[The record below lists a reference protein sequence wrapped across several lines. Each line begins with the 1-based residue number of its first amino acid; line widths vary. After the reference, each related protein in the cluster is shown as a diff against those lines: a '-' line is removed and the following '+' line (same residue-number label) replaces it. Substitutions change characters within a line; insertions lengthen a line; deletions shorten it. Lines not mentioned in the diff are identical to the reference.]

1 MQHQQPITTNHHRI
15 QISVATVA
23 AVVAVAQ

>member
-15 QISVATVA
+15 QILVATAAAVA
-23 AVVAVAQ
+23 AVAR